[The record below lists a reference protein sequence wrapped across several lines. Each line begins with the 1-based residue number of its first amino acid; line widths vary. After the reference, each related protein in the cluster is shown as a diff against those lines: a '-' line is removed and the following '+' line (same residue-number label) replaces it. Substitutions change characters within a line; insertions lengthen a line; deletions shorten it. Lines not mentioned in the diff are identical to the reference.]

1 MTLTISEIQ
10 LFQLLKPKLGDQEA
24 EALVNFVDGKLN
36 KRHEP
41 DCTLLATRED
51 LAKETGKLSI
61 KFAETEA
68 KISETEVKIAETEA
82 RLIRW
87 MCAGFITLMSAII
100 GLYFK

>member
-1 MTLTISEIQ
+1 MTITISEIQ

-24 EALVNFVDGKLN
+24 EALVNFVDAKLN
-36 KRHEP
+36 KRHEL

-51 LAKETGKLSI
+51 LAKEAGKL
-61 KFAETEA
+61 EN
-68 KISETEVKIAETEA
+68 KITETEVKIAETEA

-87 MCAGFITLMSAII
+87 MCAAFIALMSAII